1 MSWHSPGS
9 QIEAGLGLSMSGY
22 AHWSGDIGG
31 FAGLTGGDLLARWMQ
46 LGVLHSHARIHGVG
60 ERDLDRF
67 PEQVRDRCINAL
79 RLRYRLLPYLW
90 SLAVEAADTGLPI
103 MRPLA
108 LEFPEDPTT
117 WPIGDQ
123 WLLGDALLVAPVLDP
138 SGHRRAYFPEGSWQD
153 WWTGEVIEGSRWLDL
168 DVPLDQ
174 IPLWLR
180 AGRVVPLAP
189 LIEHVDQRR
198 IDRLEVRLVPGVA
211 VSYDRVVPGDDERT
225 VTILADRGADP
236 PAPGSAAPTST
247 SSWRVCRG
255 WR

>member
-46 LGVLHSHARIHGVG
+46 LGVLHSHARIHGVD

-67 PEQVRDRCINAL
+67 PEQVRDRCIDAL
-79 RLRYRLLPYLW
+79 
-90 SLAVEAADTGLPI
+90 
-103 MRPLA
+103 RPLA

-138 SGHRRAYFPEGSWQD
+138 SGHRRAYFPEGSWRD

-198 IDRLEVRLVPGVA
+198 RR
-211 VSYDRVVPGDDERT
+211 RRRR
-225 VTILADRGADP
+225 RG
-236 PAPGSAAPTST
+236 GSAA
-247 SSWRVCRG
+247 VG
-255 WR
+255 GDI